1 YNTFFYL
8 HIYRKKETVE
18 AEKLPAVPE
27 SVLRKRK
34 SREEVKAARL
44 QTSIKQRANR
54 YKKRKVIFKRAENYV
69 REYRTKE
76 RDEIRLIRQA
86 KNRGNYYIPG
96 EARLAFVIRIRGV
109 NQVAPKV
116 RKVLQLFRLKQI
128 NNGVFVKLNKATIN
142 MLRIV
147 EPYITWGYP
156 NLKSVRE
163 LIYKRGFAK
172 INRERIPI
180 TSNSIIEKK
189 LGRSGIICM
198 EDLIHEIFTVGQKFK
213 YASNF
218 LWPFKLNTP
227 NGGWRKKT
235 NHYVEGG
242 DFGNREDK
250 INELLRRMV

>member
-1 YNTFFYL
+1 MADA
-8 HIYRKKETVE
+8 KKETV
-18 AEKLPAVPE
+18 AKKLPAVPE
-27 SVLRKRK
+27 SVLKRRKR
-34 SREEVKAARL
+34 RDTAKAVRL
-44 QTSIKQRANR
+44 QTSIKKRQEH
-54 YKKRKVIFKRAENYV
+54 YKKRKEIFKRAEQYV
-69 REYRTKE
+69 KEYRMKE
-76 RDEIRLIRQA
+76 RDEIRLKRQA

-96 EARLAFVIRIRGV
+96 EARLAFVMRIRGV

-116 RKVLQLFRLKQI
+116 RKVLKLFRLLQI

-142 MLRIV
+142 MLRLV
-147 EPYITWGYP
+147 DPYITWGYP

-172 INRERIPI
+172 INRQRIPI
-180 TSNSIIEKK
+180 TSNSIIESQ
-189 LGRSGIICM
+189 LGRSNIICT
-198 EDLIHEIFTVGQKFK
+198 EDLIHEIFTVGPKFK
-213 YASNF
+213 YCSNF

>member
-1 YNTFFYL
+1 MKQDNSRNHHRCMEGYL
-8 HIYRKKETVE
+8 
-18 AEKLPAVPE
+18 PE

-44 QTSIKQRANR
+44 QTSNKQRANR

-76 RDEIRLIRQA
+76 RDEIRLIRKA

-96 EARLAFVIRIRGV
+96 EARLAFVIRIRDV

-142 MLRIV
+142 MLTLHYLGI
-147 EPYITWGYP
+147 
-156 NLKSVRE
+156 
-163 LIYKRGFAK
+163 AK
-172 INRERIPI
+172 LEVC
-180 TSNSIIEKK
+180 
-189 LGRSGIICM
+189 RSGIICM